1 MKLRFE
7 KSVNKFGRIVFRVY
21 VEGNEKET
29 EILEKAWM
37 RLETTETPDG
47 LAIELN
53 DKYIHRAKSTDENAF
68 TAIYALNEQMEDVDV
83 TKEDLDELVEL
94 LREEIE
100 ELEKEETYEYTL

>member
-7 KSVNKFGRIVFRVY
+7 KSVNKVVGCVGFRVY
-21 VEGNEKET
+21 VEGNEKDM
-29 EILEKAWM
+29 LEKAWM

-53 DKYIHRAKSTDENAF
+53 DKYIHRAKSVDEKAF
-68 TAIYALNEQMEDVDV
+68 AFIYALNEQMKDVDV
-83 TKEDLDELVEL
+83 TKEDLDDLVEL